1 MRDFRRELNDKMK
14 EFNVDPSFARRY
26 LNDGFSGGEKKRTE
40 VLQMA
45 MLGPKFAIMDES
57 DSGLDIDALRV
68 VSEGINKLATPERG
82 FLLITHY
89 QRLLNYVKPDKVSI
103 FYDGHI
109 VLTGGAEV
117 AHMLEEKGYG
127 WVEKELADREAI
139 AA

>member
-1 MRDFRRELNDKMK
+1 
-14 EFNVDPSFARRY
+14 
-26 LNDGFSGGEKKRTE
+26 
-40 VLQMA
+40 
-45 MLGPKFAIMDES
+45 
-57 DSGLDIDALRV
+57 V

-127 WVEKELADREAI
+127 WVEKDRGLKRDTEVAGRPRGCR